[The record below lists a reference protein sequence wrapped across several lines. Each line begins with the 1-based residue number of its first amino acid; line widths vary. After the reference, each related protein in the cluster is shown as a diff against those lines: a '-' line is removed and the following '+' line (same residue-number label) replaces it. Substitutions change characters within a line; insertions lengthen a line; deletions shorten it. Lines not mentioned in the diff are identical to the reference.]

1 MNNHNVSQEFPNL
14 PPSLAGLAD
23 LAENLWWS
31 WHPAA
36 RALFKMISR
45 QAWKESI
52 HNPDKMLRE
61 VSRQALA
68 DAADNPDYKRY
79 YDLVMSRFRKY
90 MTKQGCS
97 LFPEECDPARTKV
110 VYFSAEYGLHH
121 SLPFYAGGLG
131 FLAGD
136 FLKECSDLNVPL
148 IAIGFMYPEGYLHQ
162 RINDNGMQESVRIRL
177 DRNQASISRVR
188 DAQGNQLVVQVP
200 VIDPPMYVAV
210 WRVDVGRVPLYLL
223 DTDLDINAPVY
234 RGISSRLYTGDIE
247 KRLQQEIV
255 LGIGGMEV
263 LETLRVEHAVVH
275 LNEGHAAFA
284 LLERLRDRIKG
295 GMSIAQAFDHV
306 KKTTIFTT
314 HTPVAAGHD
323 IFPTALMEK
332 YFQSFWP
339 SLGLDR
345 DSFLQLGI
353 HPEEPD
359 EGFNMTVLA
368 LKLSGYRN
376 GVSRKH
382 GEVASRMWQGLWP
395 EKETAHPP
403 IDYVTN
409 GIHIPTWIEPKFEL
423 LFNKY
428 LGSDWLEDHDN
439 PYLWEMI
446 DEIPDDELWKT
457 HMWLKI
463 KLFTVIR
470 EKVRQRWANDRIHPS
485 IPIAG
490 GTFLDPSVLTIG
502 FARRFATYKR
512 ADLLLH
518 DADRLIRMLSDSNQP
533 VQIIF
538 AGKAHPDDEAGKLLL
553 QKIFNAC
560 RNPDFSGRLA
570 FVEDYG
576 EQFAQYLVHGVD
588 VWLNNPVPPME
599 ACGTSGMKACLNG
612 VPQVSIPDG
621 WWLEGYNGK
630 NGWIFDGGGDGEE
643 RNARDAAALYQLL
656 EEKIIPL
663 YYQVEENGI
672 PSGWVRIMK
681 NAVKSVAAHFSA
693 RRMVR
698 DYAEKFYSKAVLFPN
713 EL

>member
-284 LLERLRDRIKG
+284 LLERLRDRLKG

-323 IFPTALMEK
+323 IFPAALMEK

-359 EGFNMTVLA
+359 AGFNMTVLA

-693 RRMVR
+693 RRMVQ